1 MPRTS
6 RADSKART
14 RARLLKSAARVF
26 ERRGFN
32 AAAVE
37 EIAERAGFTRG
48 AFYANFTDKAD
59 VLLTLLEDS
68 RLRAMDEIAGVLTRT
83 PDEQKLAALQDWY
96 DDVVSD
102 QQLGRAT
109 AELIAQPKHTAV
121 VRRRLAERQA
131 NARSTI
137 AEVLAAYRAT
147 TGIELP
153 LSDLEVASLIL
164 ALGDGIANQRH
175 LEPDALKADAFT
187 TAVAYLWFGLL
198 AGQG

>member
-1 MPRTS
+1 
-6 RADSKART
+6 
-14 RARLLKSAARVF
+14 
-26 ERRGFN
+26 
-32 AAAVE
+32 
-37 EIAERAGFTRG
+37 
-48 AFYANFTDKAD
+48 
-59 VLLTLLEDS
+59 
-68 RLRAMDEIAGVLTRT
+68 
-83 PDEQKLAALQDWY
+83 
-96 DDVVSD
+96 
-102 QQLGRAT
+102 
-109 AELIAQPKHTAV
+109 

-175 LEPDALKADAFT
+175 LEPDALKDDAFT

>member
-1 MPRTS
+1 
-6 RADSKART
+6 
-14 RARLLKSAARVF
+14 VF

-175 LEPDALKADAFT
+175 LEPDALKDDAFT